1 MKKSFTAL
9 LSLALLISCNSEK
22 SDETSQVSQ
31 QESTTV
37 SAESPTVEEEA
48 ATENPAFDIS
58 AIPVSTED
66 IGDFPFF
73 SAPAGAQYINRAK
86 PSDFDFIVFV
96 TPESIYE
103 VEGKT
108 FRAHV
113 HPDRKSE
120 AKVSG
125 RFLVK
130 SFEDAIMKA
139 GGVKVFEGKLQGE
152 RKDTYTDLCTYA
164 GSNGSIDIWNNP
176 IATYVIR
183 RNDGN
188 VYIALD
194 KGGSSTTSIQIVQEK
209 PFEQTIT
216 KITSDKIKQ
225 DLTEKGKTILHINF
239 DTDKATLKTDG
250 QEVVSEIVKV
260 LKEDPSLKIAINGYT
275 DNSGDKAH
283 NQSLSENRAS
293 SVKAEITGAGIAP
306 DRLTSKGFGQDNP
319 IADNSTEEGKAQNRR
334 VELVKI

>member
-1 MKKSFTAL
+1 MKKTFTTL
-9 LSLALLISCNSEK
+9 LASAVLISCNSET
-22 SDETSQVSQ
+22 SETTQASQ
-31 QESTTV
+31 QDSSTTV
-37 SAESPTVEEEA
+37 STDSIQAEETVA
-48 ATENPAFDIS
+48 AENPAFDIS

-73 SAPAGAQYINRAK
+73 TAPQGAQYINNVK

-96 TPESIYE
+96 TPESVYE

-113 HPDRKSE
+113 HPDRSSE
-120 AKVSG
+120 TKVSG
-125 RFLVK
+125 RFLTK
-130 SFEDAIMKA
+130 SFEDAIIQA
-139 GGVKVFEGKLQGE
+139 GGVKVFEGKLEGE
-152 RKDTYTDLCTYA
+152 RKETYKNLCTYA

-225 DLTEKGKTILHINF
+225 DLTEQGKSVLHINF
-239 DTDKATLKTDG
+239 DTDKATLKPDG
-250 QEVVSEIVKV
+250 KEVVSEIVKV
-260 LKEDPSLKIAINGYT
+260 LKDDPSLKIAINGYT
-275 DNSGDKAH
+275 DNAGNKVH
-283 NQSLSENRAS
+283 NQSLSESRAS
-293 SVKAEITGAGIAP
+293 AVKTEIAAAGIAP

-319 IADNSTEEGKAQNRR
+319 IADNSTEAGKAQNRR